1 MPIRLA
7 SRRRTVASLSAEFPG
22 AQIIDVTSKAVEPW
36 VRLSPFYP
44 HGGIP
49 VPFCGD
55 VTAQSVEGIWQALKV
70 FEHADVD
77 PAKLQVTTMRGL
89 KRTVRRYG
97 PVRGHRAGLDGARL
111 LDYVTARRLIYLPSY
126 QWVLEHRVTDLLER
140 LRQLSDRAEVVLL
153 DYTTNGDLTNV
164 AKPLS
169 HAALIQQYIEG
180 SPSGHRSERSAA
192 GQPKG
197 VGVVRPGE
205 G

>member
-1 MPIRLA
+1 
-7 SRRRTVASLSAEFPG
+7 VASLTAEFPG

-77 PAKLQVTTMRGL
+77 PAKLQITTMRGL
-89 KRTVRRYG
+89 KRTVRRFG

-180 SPSGHRSERSAA
+180 SPTGRRSECSTA
-192 GQPKG
+192 G
-197 VGVVRPGE
+197 
-205 G
+205 

>member
-1 MPIRLA
+1 MPIHLA
-7 SRRRTVASLSAEFPG
+7 SRRRTVASLTAEFPG
-22 AQIIDVTSKAVEPW
+22 AQIIDATSKAMEPW

-44 HGGIP
+44 HAGIP
-49 VPFCGD
+49 VPFCEG

-70 FEHADVD
+70 FEHADID

-126 QWVLEHRVTDLLER
+126 QWVLDHRVTDLLER
-140 LRQLSDRAEVVLL
+140 LRQLSDQAEVVLL

-164 AKPLS
+164 TKPLS
-169 HAALIQQYIEG
+169 HAALIHQYTEG
-180 SPSGHRSERSAA
+180 SASGWRSECSKAS
-192 GQPKG
+192 
-197 VGVVRPGE
+197 
-205 G
+205 

>member
-7 SRRRTVASLSAEFPG
+7 SRRRTVASLTAEFPG
-22 AQIIDVTSKAVEPW
+22 ARVIDATSKAMEPW

-49 VPFCGD
+49 VPFCQD
-55 VTAQSVEGIWQALKV
+55 VTAQSVEGIWQALKI

-111 LDYVTARRLIYLPSY
+111 LDYETARRLIYLPSY
-126 QWVLEHRVTDLLER
+126 RWVLDNRVRDLIERLLELAGR
-140 LRQLSDRAEVVLL
+140 TEVVLL
-153 DYTTNGDLTNV
+153 DYTTNGDVTDL

-169 HAALIQQYIEG
+169 YAALVQRYVEG
-180 SPSGHRSERSAA
+180 LPSDWPGERS
-192 GQPKG
+192 P
-197 VGVVRPGE
+197 VR
-205 G
+205 